1 MRHKGE
7 LLVRKLIIQ
16 IPCWNEELN
25 IADTIHSLPR
35 FIPGVDA
42 IEVLIIDDGSSDQ
55 TVAKAREAGID
66 HLVQFSEHRGLA
78 AAFQAGI
85 NQAISLGATI
95 IVNTDADNQ
104 YVGSEIEKLLQPIL
118 LKDADLVIG
127 DRRASKLVFLPYW
140 KKVLHRLADRVVSL
154 LVGNHAPDPTSGFR
168 AMAVNF
174 AKEINLKDTH
184 SYTVETL
191 IQAYYSGRNVW
202 FVPVDTALVNRP
214 SRLIKNLGVYIFKS
228 AKSLIQSSVVYGF
241 RNYSE
246 YYLERRSLILK
257 RGLKLVGKV
266 NTEFATERIEVLN
279 TKNL

>member
-1 MRHKGE
+1 MRRKGE

-35 FIPGVDA
+35 FILGVDA

-85 NQAISLGATI
+85 NQAISLGASI

-104 YVGSEIEKLLQPIL
+104 YMGSEIEKLLQPIL

-140 KKVLHRLADRVVSL
+140 KKILHRLADWVVSL
-154 LVGNHAPDPTSGFR
+154 LVENHAPDPTSGFR
-168 AMAVNF
+168 AMAVSF

-228 AKSLIQSSVVYGF
+228 AKSLIRSSVVYGF

-279 TKNL
+279 TTNL

>member
-1 MRHKGE
+1 M
-7 LLVRKLIIQ
+7 RKLIIQ
-16 IPCWNEELN
+16 IPCWNEEAN

-140 KKVLHRLADRVVSL
+140 KKVLHRLADWAVSL
-154 LVGNHAPDPTSGFR
+154 IVGNHAPDPTSGFR
-168 AMAVNF
+168 AMAVSF

-191 IQAYYSGRNVW
+191 IQAYYSGRNVC
-202 FVPVDTALVNRP
+202 FIPVDTALVNRP

-228 AKSLIQSSVVYGF
+228 AKSLIRSSVVYGF

-279 TKNL
+279 TTNL